1 MHRVLIV
8 DDDTELSAMLCE
20 YLARENFVVEAC
32 DDGFD
37 GARRALSGDFDIAVL
52 DVAMPSR
59 SGLDTLREIR
69 ATSQLPVLM
78 LTARGDDI
86 DKVVGLELGADDYVP
101 KPCTPRELMAR
112 LRAILRRTGSH
123 DGGADGDSSTE
134 PALRTN
140 STEALTERQGERLV
154 AGGIALWPRSRRVQ
168 WQNQP
173 LALSSTQF
181 SILEVL
187 VREAG
192 TAVSKQDISRRALA
206 RPLGRFDRSIDVHI
220 SILRQKLGGPQGGD
234 ALIKTVRGIGY
245 QLAVD

>member
-1 MHRVLIV
+1 MQHRVLIV

-20 YLARENFVVEAC
+20 YLVRENFVAEAAH
-32 DDGFD
+32 DGFG

-52 DVAMPSR
+52 DVATPTR

-69 ATSQLPVLM
+69 AASELPVLM

-86 DKVVGLELGADDYVP
+86 DKVVGLELGADDYAP

-112 LRAILRRTGSH
+112 LRAILRRTGGH
-123 DGGADGDSSTE
+123 DGGDAMVEPSAERSSE
-134 PALRTN
+134 C
-140 STEALTERQGERLV
+140 LV
-154 AGGIALWPRSRRVQ
+154 AGGVLLWPRSRRVQ
-168 WQNQP
+168 WGQRP

-206 RPLGRFDRSIDVHI
+206 RPIGRFDRSMDVHI
-220 SILRQKLGGPQGGD
+220 SILRQKLDGPQGGD
-234 ALIKTVRGIGY
+234 VL
-245 QLAVD
+245 LARRAAR

>member
-8 DDDTELSAMLCE
+8 DDDAELSAMLCE
-20 YLARENFVVEAC
+20 YLARENFVVEAS
-32 DDGFD
+32 DDGFN

-52 DVAMPSR
+52 DVSMPSR

-69 ATSQLPVLM
+69 ASSQLPVLM

-112 LRAILRRTGSH
+112 LRAILRRAGSH
-123 DGGADGDSSTE
+123 DSSADGSAAE
-134 PALRTN
+134 PVPRDDGPAERHGECLR
-140 STEALTERQGERLV
+140 
-154 AGGIALWPRSRRVQ
+154 AGGIALWPGSRRVQ

-192 TAVSKQDISRRALA
+192 TAVNKQELSRRALA

>member
-1 MHRVLIV
+1 MPHATTLNWFSDPDSMLAASCARYIASHRHLEPESHCCVGAMHRVLIV

-32 DDGFD
+32 DDGFN

-52 DVAMPSR
+52 DVAMPGR

-69 ATSQLPVLM
+69 AASQLPVLM

-123 DGGADGDSSTE
+123 DSVSDEATTAE
-134 PALRTN
+134 PAPRADSADSLIDPR
-140 STEALTERQGERLV
+140 GECLV
-154 AGGIALWPRSRRVQ
+154 A
-168 WQNQP
+168 
-173 LALSSTQF
+173 
-181 SILEVL
+181 E
-187 VREAG
+187 
-192 TAVSKQDISRRALA
+192 
-206 RPLGRFDRSIDVHI
+206 
-220 SILRQKLGGPQGGD
+220 
-234 ALIKTVRGIGY
+234 
-245 QLAVD
+245 

>member
-8 DDDTELSAMLCE
+8 DDDTELSAMLCQ
-20 YLARENFVVEAC
+20 YLVRENFVAEAS
-32 DDGFD
+32 DDGFG

-52 DVAMPSR
+52 DVAMPTR

-69 ATSQLPVLM
+69 ASSALPVLM

-112 LRAILRRTGSH
+112 LRAILRRTGV
-123 DGGADGDSSTE
+123 ADSG
-134 PALRTN
+134 PAVEAPAE
-140 STEALTERQGERLV
+140 SAPAQATEAPTERQGECLV
-154 AGGIALWPRSRRVQ
+154 AGGIMLWPRSRRVH
-168 WQNQP
+168 WQSRP

-192 TAVSKQDISRRALA
+192 TAVNKQELSRRALA

-220 SILRQKLGGPQGGD
+220 SILRQKLDGAQGGD

>member
-8 DDDTELSAMLCE
+8 DDDAELSAMLCA
-20 YLARENFVVEAC
+20 YLARENFVVEAA
-32 DDGFD
+32 DDGFS

-52 DVAMPSR
+52 DVAMPAR

-69 ATSQLPVLM
+69 ASSQLPVLM
-78 LTARGDDI
+78 LTARGDDV

-112 LRAILRRTGSH
+112 LRAILRRTGV
-123 DGGADGDSSTE
+123 ADNS
-134 PALRTN
+134 PAA
-140 STEALTERQGERLV
+140 EAPAVSAPAERASESLV
-154 AGGIALWPRSRRVQ
+154 AGGVVLWPRSRRVQ
-168 WQNQP
+168 WQGQP
-173 LALSSTQF
+173 LVLSSTQF

-192 TAVSKQDISRRALA
+192 SAVNKQDISRRALS

>member
-1 MHRVLIV
+1 MQRVLIV

-20 YLARENFVVEAC
+20 YLTRENFAVEAS
-32 DDGFD
+32 DDGFS
-37 GARRALSGDFDIAVL
+37 GACRALSGDFDIAVL
-52 DVAMPSR
+52 DVAMPTR

-69 ATSQLPVLM
+69 ASSALPVLM

-112 LRAILRRTGSH
+112 LRAILRRTGAGESGH
-123 DGGADGDSSTE
+123 AMEVPAAIAPVNGAE
-134 PALRTN
+134 APA
-140 STEALTERQGERLV
+140 ERASESLV
-154 AGGIALWPRSRRVQ
+154 AGGVVLWPRSRRVQ

-192 TAVSKQDISRRALA
+192 SAVSKQDISRRALA

-234 ALIKTVRGIGY
+234 VLIKTVRGIGY

>member
-20 YLARENFVVEAC
+20 YLARENFAVEAA
-32 DDGFD
+32 DDGFS

-52 DVAMPSR
+52 DVAMPTR

-69 ATSQLPVLM
+69 ASSQLPVLM
-78 LTARGDDI
+78 LTARGDDV

-112 LRAILRRTGSH
+112 LRAILRRTGGH
-123 DGGADGDSSTE
+123 DGSPFAETAAA
-134 PALRTN
+134 PQVAAN
-140 STEALTERQGERLV
+140 SAEALAERQGECLV
-154 AGGIALWPRSRRVQ
+154 AGGIALWPRSRRVH
-168 WQNQP
+168 WQGQT

-192 TAVSKQDISRRALA
+192 TAVSKQEISRRALA